1 MWFSIFLTSVFPLTR
16 DQALFLSLLTN
27 QIPRKRE
34 CMRSGKIGPDAVRL
48 MHVVVSSNQSL
59 SVSLQSL
66 ASVVSDWFFSFSCF
80 DWLEF

>member
-34 CMRSGKIGPDAVRL
+34 CVRSGKFGPDAVRL

-59 SVSLQSL
+59 SISLPSV
-66 ASVVSDWFFSFSCF
+66 ASVVCDWFFASSCF
-80 DWLEF
+80 DWREF